1 MGIKDK
7 LMKKVVTKIG
17 ISRIEGIIKLERS
30 FANEPN
36 AILPNESSP
45 SRFEIP
51 LEMMKLMKTRDDI
64 SSQTMPSM
72 RVMMS
77 ILSNIK
83 KSVKSVSSN
92 PETPLIETND
102 EFLTELN
109 DYAKSLG
116 VGSIGYAKLSRD
128 LIFQEMGVLYDNVIV
143 LALEMDWD
151 KMEKAP
157 SPETLGMVMETYDG
171 LGIISNKIT
180 DFLRKAGYAA
190 QAGHPLGGLVLYP
203 PLGHQAG
210 IGWPGLNGLLIT
222 PEFGPRVRLTAI
234 YTSIQNLPIPE
245 SNEHSWIEQY
255 CDSCRVCIR
264 RCPPEAILETPLTQE
279 SGRVTH
285 IDRDSCFPY
294 FVKFFGCSV
303 CIKVCPFNRKS
314 YDKIKDSFNSA

>member
-1 MGIKDK
+1 MGLKDK
-7 LMKKVVTKIG
+7 ILKPIITRVG
-17 ISRIEGIIKLERS
+17 ISRITKIIKLERS
-30 FANEPN
+30 FANEPD
-36 AILPNESSP
+36 AILPSEASP
-45 SRFEIP
+45 HRFEIP

-64 SSQTMPSM
+64 SSKTMPSM
-72 RVMMS
+72 KVMMS
-77 ILSNIK
+77 ILSNINE
-83 KSVKSVSSN
+83 SVKSVSSN
-92 PETPLIETND
+92 PENPKTETND
-102 EFLTELN
+102 DFLAELK
-109 DYAKSLG
+109 DYAESLG
-116 VGSIGYAKLSRD
+116 VGPIGYAKLSRD
-128 LIFQEMGVLYDNVIV
+128 LVFQEMGVLYDNVIV

-151 KMEKAP
+151 RMEKAP
-157 SPETLGMVMETYDG
+157 SPETLEMVMGTYDA
-171 LGIISNKIT
+171 LGIASNKIT

-234 YTSIQNLPIPE
+234 YTSIQNLPTSE

-264 RCPPEAILETPLTQE
+264 RCPVEAILETPVTQD

-314 YDKIKDSFNSA
+314 YSDIKKAWESR